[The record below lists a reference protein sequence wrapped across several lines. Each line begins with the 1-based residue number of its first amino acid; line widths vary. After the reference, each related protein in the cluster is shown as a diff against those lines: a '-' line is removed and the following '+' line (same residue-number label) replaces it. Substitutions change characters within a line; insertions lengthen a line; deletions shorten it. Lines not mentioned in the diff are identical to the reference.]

1 MPTAEQRPLPA
12 RRPLAPRLL
21 VAAAGLPTSQLLFID
36 GGGDGHGPGSQ
47 DTDAE
52 RTAIDK
58 IIASADLTHLTPA
71 PHGSGNCPG
80 AGDMAGLL
88 DMHRAALERELAVT
102 GGTVAT

>member
-12 RRPLAPRLL
+12 RRPL
-21 VAAAGLPTSQLLFID
+21 
-36 GGGDGHGPGSQ
+36 
-47 DTDAE
+47 
-52 RTAIDK
+52 
-58 IIASADLTHLTPA
+58 DLTHLTPA

-80 AGDMAGLL
+80 AGGMAGLL